1 MRIHFVRKFLWI
13 EKNKKSP
20 NSAIFY
26 LTVLSLRYKIIKYF
40 SNSYMKQNQ
49 LDRIIKLVRRT
60 GDRFVIMDKDT
71 EETMVLMNLDEYEN
85 LLNDTSSLEELEE
98 EDMLNRLNHDIS
110 RWRAQ
115 KGEPEPA
122 HWCEPEEK
130 KTFAHEVISEIED
143 NELEDD
149 DLPKEE
155 DASKIEEPHL
165 EPIVEKL
172 PDVGIIPEQ
181 SAQVE
186 QTFGEENLSDLED
199 GEEEKFYLEPV
210 E

>member
-1 MRIHFVRKFLWI
+1 
-13 EKNKKSP
+13 
-20 NSAIFY
+20 
-26 LTVLSLRYKIIKYF
+26 
-40 SNSYMKQNQ
+40 MKQNQ

-98 EDMLNRLNHDIS
+98 EDMLNRLNHDIT

-115 KGEPEPA
+115 KGEPEN
-122 HWCEPEEK
+122 WCEPEEK
-130 KTFAHEVISEIED
+130 KEFTHEEVLNEISEIED
-143 NELEDD
+143 SELENLEDD
-149 DLPKEE
+149 DEMEISKEE
-155 DASKIEEPHL
+155 NQPKVEEPHL
-165 EPIVEKL
+165 EPIIEKL
-172 PDVGIIPEQ
+172 PDSGVIIGQPT
-181 SAQVE
+181 QVE
-186 QTFGEENLSDLED
+186 QTFGEESLSDLED